1 MRINERRKQIL
12 MKVEEYPG
20 GPPYTCPECGSNDWE
35 THNRTKRSFGE
46 VKILKCKICE
56 YIDG

>member
-1 MRINERRKQIL
+1 
-12 MKVEEYPG
+12 MKVMEYPG

-35 THNRTKRSFGE
+35 THDRTKRSFGE
-46 VKILKCKICE
+46 VKTLKCKICG